1 MQGHN
6 FMPLLDRKTEGWRNE
21 AYFEMSEFMTA
32 RGLRTPQ
39 FTYAAAA
46 PKAPGWTA
54 VPRADRYAEYMMYD
68 LAADPYQHVNLAGR
82 VETRQVAA
90 QLRERLLGRIQEA
103 SGVRPQIGPC
113 LFPYS

>member
-21 AYFEMSEFMTA
+21 AYITLSEYMTG
-32 RGLRTPQ
+32 RVLRTPEW
-39 FTYAAAA
+39 TYAVAA
-46 PKAPGWTA
+46 PKKAGWKA
-54 VPRADRYAEYMMYD
+54 VPSSPEYNEYMMYD

-82 VETRQVAA
+82 VETRAVAGH
-90 QLRERLLGRIQEA
+90 LKERMLARIEEA
-103 SGVRPQIGPC
+103 SGARPQIGPA